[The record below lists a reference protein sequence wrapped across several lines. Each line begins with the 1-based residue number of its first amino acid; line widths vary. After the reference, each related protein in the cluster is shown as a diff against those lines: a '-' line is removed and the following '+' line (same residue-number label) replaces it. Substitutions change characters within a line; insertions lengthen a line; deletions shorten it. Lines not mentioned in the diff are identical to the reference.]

1 MKNKK
6 KLEGIW
12 GWLLLPVIGL
22 IIGAVISMFVSIIS
36 LFLLDDSEFQ
46 IYFIGFIIGSF
57 FSVYTLFLIFK
68 KKKESP
74 KWAILTIW
82 YFAVLQVVFALIFPD
97 SEWADL
103 SGFLLAPIIWTLY
116 FVYSKRVKNTFNK

>member
-68 KKKESP
+68 KKKESH
-74 KWAILTIW
+74 KWVILTIW
-82 YFAVLQVVFALIFPD
+82 YFAVLQVVFALIFPVLFPYCRRNERAIPNPPAGAGQN
-97 SEWADL
+97 S
-103 SGFLLAPIIWTLY
+103 F
-116 FVYSKRVKNTFNK
+116 